1 MFGYESYDDVE
12 LIILLRKGDLNAF
25 TTIHKRYYGVLYSHA
40 YKRLPDREEVK
51 DILQELFTYIWN
63 NKETI
68 KFNINLQAYL
78 YTAVRNKILNVFK
91 HQKVKSDYITSFEAF
106 LVNDQPTPDET
117 LRIKELISII
127 NAEVRALPPQMRLI
141 FEMSRNANLSHLE
154 IAEKLQISP
163 LTVKKQVNNS
173 LRILR
178 VKLGTHF
185 FMMFFLIF
193 FLFHLLPRQF

>member
-1 MFGYESYDDVE
+1 MFGYGSCNDDE
-12 LIILLRKGDLNAF
+12 LIVLLRKGDLDAF
-25 TTIHKRYYGVLYSHA
+25 TTIHNRYYGVLYSHA

-91 HQKVKSDYITSFEAF
+91 HQKIKSDYITSFEAF
-106 LVNDQPTPDET
+106 LVNDEPNPHES
-117 LRIKELISII
+117 LRIKELINII
-127 NAEVRALPPQMRLI
+127 NAEVSALPPQMRLI
-141 FEMSRNANLSHLE
+141 FEMSRNANLSHHE
-154 IAEKLQISP
+154 IAEQLQISP

-178 VKLGTHF
+178 VKLGTYF
-185 FMMFFLIF
+185 FMMF
-193 FLFHLLPRQF
+193 

>member
-1 MFGYESYDDVE
+1 MFGYESCNDDE
-12 LIILLRKGDLNAF
+12 LIVLLRKGDLDAF
-25 TTIHKRYYGVLYSHA
+25 TTIHKRYYGVLYNHA

-51 DILQELFTYIWN
+51 DLLQELFTYIWN

-91 HQKVKSDYITSFEAF
+91 HQKIKSDYITSFEAF
-106 LVNDQPTPDET
+106 LVNDEPTPDET
-117 LRIKELISII
+117 LRIKELINII
-127 NAEVRALPPQMRLI
+127 NAEVSALPPQMRLI
-141 FEMSRNANLSHLE
+141 FEMSRNANLSHHE

-178 VKLGTHF
+178 VKLGTYF
-185 FMMFFLIF
+185 FMMF
-193 FLFHLLPRQF
+193 